1 MEVYS
6 NPPPLQFCMVC
17 PLPFGVIGVAY
28 WGGRGSL
35 YHYVII
41 EPLSQLIVPLAGGEV
56 FV

>member
-1 MEVYS
+1 
-6 NPPPLQFCMVC
+6 MVC